1 MVGVNAMSFTQRP
14 GPGADLLRITQL
26 GIHSIKFL
34 KKQEKAQISYS
45 SLHLK
50 ELEKENKQSLI

>member
-1 MVGVNAMSFTQRP
+1 MVGVNAMSFTQGP

-26 GIHSIKFL
+26 GIHSIKAYL

-50 ELEKENKQSLI
+50 ELEKENRV